1 MSKNDTLNPVEI
13 ALDRL
18 EKKVYALEKCN
29 KKILDLRKFAI
40 LQASRQGFRAGAEAR
55 ENQIRELVIGVVMR
69 HLANITAC
77 ELMAEL
83 DKTIDNLPLPE
94 MTDEATP

>member
-1 MSKNDTLNPVEI
+1 MSIPSDPNHMTQIHISHLPPAMVDSHIERIKR
-13 ALDRL
+13 A
-18 EKKVYALEKCN
+18 A
-29 KKILDLRKFAI
+29 
-40 LQASRQGFRAGAEAR
+40 FRAGTEAR
-55 ENQIRELVIGVVMR
+55 TNQIRELITGVVMR

-94 MTDEATP
+94 MTEKESHD